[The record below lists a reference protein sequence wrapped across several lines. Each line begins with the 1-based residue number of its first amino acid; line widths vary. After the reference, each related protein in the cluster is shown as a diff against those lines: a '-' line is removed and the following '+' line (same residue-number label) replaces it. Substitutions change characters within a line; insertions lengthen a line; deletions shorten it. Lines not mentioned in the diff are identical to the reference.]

1 LFVFVVVVLVF
12 CCCCCTESGSCY
24 VAQAS
29 LKLTIL
35 LPQAPKCSIPHA
47 WVLLL
52 AWSGPGEV
60 HLLFLCFFEPP
71 YSFLSIG

>member
-29 LKLTIL
+29 LMIL
-35 LPQAPKCSIPHA
+35 LPQ
-47 WVLLL
+47 
-52 AWSGPGEV
+52 
-60 HLLFLCFFEPP
+60 PP
-71 YSFLSIG
+71 